1 MTNWNQLLAVLDRT
15 VGFPNK
21 QSSRVKKL
29 NQGFDHRTGEY
40 VFWLEY
46 RIKVNEGGTE
56 KGQLLVK
63 PQNTPKQ
70 KLIQDLLRMMKE
82 K

>member
-1 MTNWNQLLAVLDRT
+1 MTNWNQLLAVLDKT
-15 VGFPNK
+15 LGFPNK

-29 NQGFDHRTGEY
+29 NQGYDHKSGEF

-46 RIKVNEGGTE
+46 RIRVNEGETGKE
-56 KGQLLVK
+56 RVGK
-63 PQNTPKQ
+63 PQLGNKK
-70 KLIQDLLRMMKE
+70 KLIQDLLSMIDE